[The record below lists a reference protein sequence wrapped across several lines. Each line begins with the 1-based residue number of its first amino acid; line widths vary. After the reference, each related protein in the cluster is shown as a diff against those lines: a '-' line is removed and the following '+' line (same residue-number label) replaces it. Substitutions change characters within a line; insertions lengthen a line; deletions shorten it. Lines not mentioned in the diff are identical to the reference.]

1 MAETEG
7 RRVLV
12 VDDDERIRALVERS
26 LREAGFETRT
36 AGDGRDALAIAWE
49 RQVDLIVLDIGLP
62 TVGGLDVLHR
72 IRADSEVPVILL
84 TGRNGETDRVVGLE
98 LGADDYVVKP
108 FSPRELVARVRTI
121 LRRSRGGDQFKITHG
136 RLVIDLPAREV
147 SLHGAPVELAAK
159 ELDLLVCLAG
169 APRIVMSR
177 RKLLQSVWHD
187 ASGWASETTV
197 TEHVYRLRN
206 KIEEDPRKPLWI
218 RTVRGAGY
226 RFEPQAH
233 D

>member
-1 MAETEG
+1 MTEIEG

-12 VDDDERIRALVERS
+12 VDDDERIRALVERT

-36 AGDGRDALAIAWE
+36 ASDGRDALAIAWE

-72 IRADSEVPVILL
+72 VRADGEVPVILL
-84 TGRNGETDRVVGLE
+84 TGRTGETDRVVGLE
-98 LGADDYVVKP
+98 LGADDYIVKP

-121 LRRSRGGDQFKITHG
+121 LRRTRGGDRFKITHG

-147 SLHGAPVELAAK
+147 SLHGVPVELAAK
-159 ELDLLVCLAG
+159 ELDLLVCLAS

-187 ASGWASETTV
+187 ASGWASESTV

-206 KIEEDPRKPLWI
+206 KIEEDPRKPRWI

-226 RFEPQAH
+226 RFEP
-233 D
+233 